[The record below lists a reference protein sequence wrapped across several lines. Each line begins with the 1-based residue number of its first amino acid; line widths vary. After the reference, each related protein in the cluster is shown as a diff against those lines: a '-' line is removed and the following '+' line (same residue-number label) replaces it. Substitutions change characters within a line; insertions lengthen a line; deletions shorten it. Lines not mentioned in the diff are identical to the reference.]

1 MSNATVQQ
9 SGLDKKVPWLLFLDN
24 FAQGLGIAVT
34 LTFMNMFMTNFLMM
48 TPIAVAGILTVGR
61 LVDLFVSM
69 ISGSIVQ
76 KGNLKTGPLRTYIL
90 INGPLLAVGNFLI
103 FLNPDV
109 SPQMKTVLFLIG
121 YYFRNLPQS
130 FLITASNALVPK
142 VAGANM
148 QDRMA
153 LTARKMQGSN
163 SCTIFTSFLTV
174 TLTTYFNER
183 LGPGKGY
190 LVTSLLYCAVHSIIG
205 LIVYIGLAPYDK
217 YDPDLKKVE
226 GSSANVKV
234 THMYADTLKNPQVW
248 ILALAGIIAQIA
260 GFTMSPLIA
269 YYYTY
274 VLGNMQYMTLNNTTG
289 SFVGLAVSFLAPPI
303 ARRLGKKNSIL
314 VSQLGTIIGQLGI
327 FLFTKGNFWVFFAF
341 GIWNRII
348 MGPAGSIGIN
358 LWVDAAE
365 YQLYKT
371 GRDSRPFIMSI
382 NSICMKIGQ
391 MISSYTYAWVLTYC
405 NFTALGEGKVDLDPA
420 KLHQGLYGFLLA
432 CYACTFL
439 LYLSFG
445 INEAKSKEY
454 AEANKKML
462 EERAAA
468 GAAS

>member
-1 MSNATVQQ
+1 
-9 SGLDKKVPWLLFLDN
+9 
-24 FAQGLGIAVT
+24 
-34 LTFMNMFMTNFLMM
+34 MNMFMTNFLMM

-205 LIVYIGLAPYDK
+205 FIVY
-217 YDPDLKKVE
+217 
-226 GSSANVKV
+226 
-234 THMYADTLKNPQVW
+234 
-248 ILALAGIIAQIA
+248 
-260 GFTMSPLIA
+260 SPEYLQSGA
-269 YYYTY
+269 WSTCLY
-274 VLGNMQYMTLNNTTG
+274 QWSQEA
-289 SFVGLAVSFLAPPI
+289 SF
-303 ARRLGKKNSIL
+303 RRA
-314 VSQLGTIIGQLGI
+314 T
-327 FLFTKGNFWVFFAF
+327 
-341 GIWNRII
+341 
-348 MGPAGSIGIN
+348 
-358 LWVDAAE
+358 
-365 YQLYKT
+365 
-371 GRDSRPFIMSI
+371 
-382 NSICMKIGQ
+382 
-391 MISSYTYAWVLTYC
+391 
-405 NFTALGEGKVDLDPA
+405 
-420 KLHQGLYGFLLA
+420 
-432 CYACTFL
+432 
-439 LYLSFG
+439 
-445 INEAKSKEY
+445 
-454 AEANKKML
+454 
-462 EERAAA
+462 
-468 GAAS
+468 